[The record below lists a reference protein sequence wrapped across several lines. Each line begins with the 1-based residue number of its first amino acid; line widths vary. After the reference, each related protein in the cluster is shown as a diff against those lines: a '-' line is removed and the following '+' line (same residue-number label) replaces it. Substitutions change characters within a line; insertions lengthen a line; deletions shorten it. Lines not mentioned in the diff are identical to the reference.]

1 MALGGCCTFETGDL
15 AELYATAGLCV
26 VQQDVV
32 RSGDYAGRITP
43 VSNGLAYLVLGQYD
57 SSGRNGSQ
65 TPLSEVW
72 VGLGCYW
79 AARPAASDEECLV
92 VLDAS
97 EDQKLALRIRA
108 DGRLAVY
115 DSTGTSLGVGATVLQ
130 TGRWYWLELLCG
142 TGTNADYALRINGVT
157 ELSGQGHMG
166 TGGATLIVIG
176 KSVDRNGEG
185 YDLYVDDIVTD
196 TADWPGDCR
205 GCRMDPDG
213 DGHYTDWAGDYT
225 DVDDVPHN
233 ADTDYI
239 TASVAGA
246 AETVTLEHPTAAGV
260 LGVARALKLVAV
272 VRRGFAA
279 STLRTR
285 LRSGGID
292 LDGDELPSAAWT
304 LTYVAVQQM
313 YSTDPA
319 TSAGWTLAGLAGAE
333 VGLVLTA
340 NAMARCT
347 LLCAIVIWS
356 PSPAEG
362 MRGMRDSIGLRQIG
376 VGL

>member
-1 MALGGCCTFETGDL
+1 
-15 AELYATAGLCV
+15 V
-26 VQQDVV
+26 
-32 RSGDYAGRITP
+32 
-43 VSNGLAYLVLGQYD
+43 
-57 SSGRNGSQ
+57 
-65 TPLSEVW
+65 
-72 VGLGCYW
+72 
-79 AARPAASDEECLV
+79 
-92 VLDAS
+92 
-97 EDQKLALRIRA
+97 
-108 DGRLAVY
+108 
-115 DSTGTSLGVGATVLQ
+115 
-130 TGRWYWLELLCG
+130 
-142 TGTNADYALRINGVT
+142 LRINGVT

-196 TADWPGDCR
+196 TAGWPGDCR

-213 DGHYTDWAGDYT
+213 DGHYTDWTGDYT

-272 VRRGFAA
+272 VRRGIAA

-292 LDGDELPSAAWT
+292 LDGDELPSTAWGT
-304 LTYVAVQQM
+304 TYVAVQQM

-319 TSAGWTLAGLAGAE
+319 TNAQWTLDGLADTE

-340 NAMARCT
+340 NATARCT

-356 PSPAEG
+356 PR
-362 MRGMRDSIGLRQIG
+362 MRGMRDSIGLRQLG
-376 VGL
+376 VGI

>member
-15 AELYATAGLCV
+15 AELYSTAGWCV

-43 VSNGLAYLVLGQYD
+43 VSNGVAYLVLGQYD

-79 AARPAASDEECLV
+79 AARPAASDEEFLAIT
-92 VLDAS
+92 DAGG
-97 EDQKLALRIRA
+97 DHKLALRMRS

-115 DSTGTSLGVGATVLQ
+115 DSAGTSLGVGATVLQ
-130 TGRWYWLELLCG
+130 TGRWYWVELLCG
-142 TGTNADYALRINGVT
+142 TGTDADYALRIDGVT
-157 ELSGQGHMG
+157 ELSGEGDLGM
-166 TGGATLIVIG
+166 GGAVLIAIG
-176 KSVDRNGEG
+176 KSADRNGGG

-205 GCRMDPDG
+205 ACRMDPDG

-225 DVDDVPHN
+225 DVDEVPHA

-239 TASVAGA
+239 TASESGA

-260 LGVARALKLVAV
+260 QGLARAVKLVAV
-272 VRRGFAA
+272 VRRGLAA
-279 STLRTR
+279 ATLRTR
-285 LRSGGID
+285 LRSGGTD
-292 LDGDELPSAAWT
+292 LDGDDLPSVAWGP
-304 LTYVAVQQM
+304 TYVAVQQM
-313 YSTDPA
+313 HSTDPA
-319 TSAGWTLAGLAGAE
+319 TNAQWTLDGLADTE

-356 PSPAEG
+356 PSPSPAEG
-362 MRGMRDSIGLRQIG
+362 TARQMYAYRQRRCG
-376 VGL
+376 